1 MRDACIE
8 LVSLTL
14 APPKRPTRATHRQGP
29 GLDSKGLARTQS
41 DQTSRTLAQEST
53 KVPSTLAVLVE
64 AVGVVAVAQVAVL
77 EVGTV
82 ALTRT

>member
-1 MRDACIE
+1 
-8 LVSLTL
+8 
-14 APPKRPTRATHRQGP
+14 
-29 GLDSKGLARTQS
+29 
-41 DQTSRTLAQEST
+41 
-53 KVPSTLAVLVE
+53 VLVE